1 MISEINFWIPYII
14 SQSIIV
20 LALLALPITIVVW
33 IYSIIKN
40 YIKIRKL

>member
-20 LALLALPITIVVW
+20 LALFALPVTIVVW
-33 IYSIIKN
+33 IYNIIKN
-40 YIKIRKL
+40 YIKRRKL